1 MKKKVILPLL
11 AVLTLGACAG
21 TDGDSSMGSSSLG
34 QSSSTSQSV
43 SSSLESSGEES
54 SLEDSSLE
62 ESSAEES
69 SAEESSSEES
79 VSSEEA
85 SSSQEEESSSQASD
99 SSATSDTEPV
109 SYKVVLPH
117 EIDGI
122 KIEASSL
129 KPAANE
135 KVRVFVKNT
144 VQKSKRIDA
153 LTMNGQSLEGKY
165 SNQPGVVVYEFFMPE
180 GEDAQIEVEVVDVYE
195 IKVDEEVSE
204 YLTLN
209 FETPEVAAE
218 GEQVSFKVAAYSGFW
233 FKYVEAVEDDVIL
246 TEEDGLY
253 SFTMPAHQV
262 TITAETGNSVY
273 AVEAKNTDFYQ
284 FNGITDGQTFA
295 VGEKVEFSVSKL
307 GPDTVITKVFV
318 DSTELEAEQNG
329 NYSFVMP
336 AYGVTLKAEYEIV
349 ARNVKA
355 VSTDHF
361 KLSLTT
367 MVDDEEVEAS
377 NNVYAN
383 QKVYLNVEEV
393 GEHNYIQT
401 GFQFKGSNTSFEEA
415 TYSVSVTVKNEEDK
429 QYFEM
434 PSSCKYIVVSI
445 AEEESAF
452 KNSPLVG
459 EYEGGITFTTS
470 SYSSAYPSNET
481 LTIDERGLTNK
492 SATTK
497 LVADPD
503 DAHHYTFQSTY
514 QNHYFFNNNYDLAL
528 YISGGYRDKYSTSAN
543 DIKLYSKGRGALDTS
558 YKSKDNTQ
566 TFAYYTGSGLYSLTS
581 LFTQVSFKKD
591 VDGDSVIT
599 NASVFIDN
607 ISSSSVTIYWD
618 VKAEVLL
625 GNGYTRGDVVVIKQT
640 DGTVLKT
647 LKLTTIGENRYF
659 MHGGEVAVAGEEAGT
674 YTKAD
679 SDNLVLDGFGGGKLG
694 ESDITYTIK
703 GNVVTVTKDTEQLKF
718 TLDFDSNT
726 YEEFVQ
732 TFSYVGKTY
741 QGTFYDSEADEPIS
755 LSFTGEPSAEASTA
769 KPNATLDLGSY
780 GNKNVAYN
788 IGDDNKITVKG
799 DGTIVIAPQADG
811 TLKIESVSGSL
822 WDVSYYLEDVI
833 LVCPDLVYQK
843 TFVSTDPSFDC
854 KIEFTGESSETAGTL
869 FNNSNCKI
877 TLPSNNERYG
887 AWVMK
892 DDGKIT
898 LKLSDGTLTL
908 TLDQTGTKLTVESAS
923 GGNFFGYTSDF
934 YDLVLEIEE

>member
-21 TDGDSSMGSSSLG
+21 TDGDSSISSTSSLG

-43 SSSLESSGEES
+43 SSSSESSLEES

-62 ESSAEES
+62 ESSVEES
-69 SAEESSSEES
+69 SVEESASSEET
-79 VSSEEA
+79 
-85 SSSQEEESSSQASD
+85 SSSQEEESSSQTSD
-99 SSATSDTEPV
+99 SSVTSDTKPE
-109 SYKVVLPH
+109 SYKVVLPD

-122 KIEASSL
+122 EIEASSL
-129 KPAANE
+129 EPAANE

-144 VQKSKRIDA
+144 VQKSKRIDD

-165 SNQPGVVVYEFFMPE
+165 SNQPGVVVYEFSMPE
-180 GEDAQIEVEVVDVYE
+180 GEDAQIDIEVVDVYE

-233 FKYVEAVEDDVIL
+233 FKYVDAVEDDVIL

-318 DSTELEAEQNG
+318 DSTELEADQSG
-329 NYSFVMP
+329 YYSFIMP

-367 MVDDEEVEAS
+367 MVDNEEVEAS

-383 QKVYLNVEEV
+383 QKVYLKVEEV

-401 GFQFKGSNTSFEEA
+401 GFQFKGSDTSFEEA

-434 PSSCKYIVVSI
+434 PSSWKYIVVSV
-445 AEEESAF
+445 AEEESVF

-459 EYEGGITFTTS
+459 EYEGGITFSTS
-470 SYSSAYPSNET
+470 TYSSLYPSNQK
-481 LTIDERGLTNK
+481 LTIDNRGFTNK
-492 SATTK
+492 SSTTK
-497 LVADPD
+497 LVADSEDP
-503 DAHHYTFQSTY
+503 HHYTYQSTY
-514 QNHYFFNNNYDLAL
+514 KDHYYFNEDYDLAL
-528 YISGGYRDKYSTSAN
+528 YIKGAYGGGYGTTAE
-543 DIKLYSKGRGALDTS
+543 ITLYSKGRGALDTS

-566 TFAYYTGSGLYSLTS
+566 TFAYYTGSSSSLYYLTS
-581 LFTQVSFKKD
+581 FFAQVSFTKD

-618 VKAEVLL
+618 VKAEVLS
-625 GNGYTRGDVVVIKQT
+625 GNGYTKGDVVVIEQT
-640 DGTVLKT
+640 DDTVLKT

-674 YTKAD
+674 YTKVD
-679 SDNLVLDGFGGGKLG
+679 SDDLVLDGFGGGKLG

-718 TLDFDSNT
+718 TLDFDSDT

-732 TFSYVGKTY
+732 SFSYVGKTY
-741 QGTFYDSEADEPIS
+741 QGTFYDSETDEPIS

-822 WDVSYYLEDVI
+822 WGVSYYLEDVI

-843 TFVSTDPSFDC
+843 TFVSTDSSFNC
-854 KIEFTGESSETAGTL
+854 KIEFTGKSGETTGTL
-869 FNNSNCKI
+869 ASNSNCKI
-877 TLPSNNERYG
+877 TLPYNNERYG
-887 AWVMK
+887 SWVMG